1 MNTPSEIV
9 SYMLENDQFS
19 NWLGIAVE
27 RIEAGNCILKMT
39 VSATMLNG
47 HQIAHGGITYAFA
60 DSALAFAANSYG
72 RKAVSIE
79 SNIAHIKPVHVN
91 DELIATTTVINCGK
105 NIGRFDVH
113 VTNGKQ
119 ELVAKYNGTVFF
131 TEENW

>member
-1 MNTPSEIV
+1 MKTPSEIV
-9 SYMLENDQFS
+9 ALMLENDHFS

-39 VSATMLNG
+39 VSAAMLNG
-47 HQIAHGGITYAFA
+47 HQIAHGGISYAFA

-79 SNIAHIKPVHVN
+79 SAIAHIKPVHVN
-91 DELIATTTVINCGK
+91 DELIATTTETNCGK

-119 ELVAKYNGTVFF
+119 ELVAKFNGTVFF

>member
-1 MNTPSEIV
+1 MKTPSEIV

-79 SNIAHIKPVHVN
+79 SNIAHIKPVHCYY
-91 DELIATTTVINCGK
+91 NC
-105 NIGRFDVH
+105 H
-113 VTNGKQ
+113 
-119 ELVAKYNGTVFF
+119 
-131 TEENW
+131 